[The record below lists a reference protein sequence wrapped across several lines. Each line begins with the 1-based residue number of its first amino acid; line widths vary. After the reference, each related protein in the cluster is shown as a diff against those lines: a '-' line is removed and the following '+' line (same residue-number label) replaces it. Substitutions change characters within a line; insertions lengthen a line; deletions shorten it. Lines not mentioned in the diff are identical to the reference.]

1 MHYLESKSEHCLS
14 FDLESVFKSLK
25 KSHFYPTLGVIKL
38 KEVKVLE
45 FSRQKC
51 ILSLEPS
58 FVCNLRAKTQ
68 ICIWKVRNVN

>member
-25 KSHFYPTLGVIKL
+25 KSHFYTTLRAIKSM
-38 KEVKVLE
+38 EVKILE

-51 ILSLEPS
+51 IL
-58 FVCNLRAKTQ
+58 
-68 ICIWKVRNVN
+68 